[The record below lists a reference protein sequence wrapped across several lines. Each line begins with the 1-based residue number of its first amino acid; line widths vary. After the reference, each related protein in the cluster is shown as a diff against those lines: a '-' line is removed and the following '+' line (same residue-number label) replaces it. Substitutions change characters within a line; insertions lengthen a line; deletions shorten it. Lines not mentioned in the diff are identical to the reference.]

1 MESIWKYDS
10 PVGGITLAGEGSAL
24 TGLWL
29 PGQRASAGAG
39 HSSGLFPSV
48 PVTTFDSGVSITV
61 SDGGTAERWLPV
73 FGDACRWLDVYFSG
87 KVPDFIPRLD
97 LRGTPFR
104 KDVWDILLGIPYGQ
118 TMSYGEVAA
127 LVARKR
133 GVPRMSAQAVGG
145 AVGHNP
151 VSIIVPCHRVI
162 GADGSLTGYGGGLDL
177 KLRLLRLEGS
187 A

>member
-1 MESIWKYDS
+1 MVFLWKYDS
-10 PVGGITLAGEGSAL
+10 PLGVVTLSGEGPAL

-29 PGQRASAGAG
+29 ESQKASVEEG
-39 HSSGLFPSV
+39 
-48 PVTTFDSGVSITV
+48 I
-61 SDGGTAERWLPV
+61 ERRLPV
-73 FGDACRWLDVYFSG
+73 FDDACRWLDDYFSG
-87 KVPDFIPRLD
+87 KVPDFTPSLD

-104 KDVWDILLGIPYGQ
+104 RDVWEILLGIPYGR

-133 GVPRMSAQAVGG
+133 GNPRMSAQAVGG

-177 KLRLLRLEGS
+177 KQRLLRLEGVDVEDYNC
-187 A
+187 